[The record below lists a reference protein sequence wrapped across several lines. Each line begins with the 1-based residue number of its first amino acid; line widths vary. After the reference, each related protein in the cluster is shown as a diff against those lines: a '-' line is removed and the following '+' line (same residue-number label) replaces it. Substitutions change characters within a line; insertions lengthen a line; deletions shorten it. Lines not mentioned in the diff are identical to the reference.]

1 MTPLEYYQDQ
11 IVKKGISE
19 DSEQLIVL
27 KSFTRL
33 FQELLKEH
41 KKRSSYLKYFTK
53 SDAMK
58 GIYLWGGVG
67 VGKTFLM
74 DCFFHSLPFK
84 EKLRFHF
91 HHFMQHIHEQL
102 SKHQGE
108 VDPLQ
113 AIATDISKET
123 MVLCFDEF
131 FVSDITDAMLL
142 GRLFKALFSK
152 GVVLVAT
159 SNIEPDKLY
168 QYGLQRSQFLPA
180 IALIKEHTEII
191 YIPSKK
197 DYRLR
202 HLQEAGV
209 FYTPLDE
216 VSAERMQ
223 KTFDVLTKGEKISED
238 PIHILGRDIHIIKK
252 TNTVIWFD
260 FNDICSI
267 PRSQHD
273 YLEIAKNYHTI
284 FISNIPIISENAI
297 DTIRLF
303 VNLVDVFYDAGI
315 KLIISAAESIPELYS
330 RGNMILEYSRTHS
343 RLLEMQSVDY
353 FNNEE

>member
-1 MTPLEYYQDQ
+1 MTPLEYYQEQ
-11 IVKKGISE
+11 ILKKGICE
-19 DSEQLIVL
+19 DQEQLIVL

-33 FQELLKEH
+33 FDEIIKEH
-41 KKRSSYLKYFTK
+41 KKRSSYLKYLTK
-53 SDAMK
+53 PSIVK

-84 EKLRFHF
+84 QKLRLHF
-91 HHFMQHIHEQL
+91 HHFMQRIHDML
-102 SKHQGE
+102 AKHQGE

-113 AIATDISKET
+113 PIAEELSKEA
-123 MVLCFDEF
+123 MILCFDEF

-152 GVVLVAT
+152 GVTLVAT

-168 QYGLQRSQFLPA
+168 RYGLQRSQFLPA
-180 IALIKEHTEII
+180 IALIKEKTEII
-191 YIPSKK
+191 HIPSKQ

-209 FYTPLDE
+209 FYTPLDDA
-216 VSAERMQ
+216 SASKMQ
-223 KTFDVLTKGEKISED
+223 KTFDILTKNEPISIT
-238 PIHILGRDIHIIKK
+238 PLRLFGRDIHVIKK
-252 TNTVIWFD
+252 TKHVIWFD

-273 YLEIAKNYHTI
+273 YLEIAKRYHTV
-284 FISNIPIISENAI
+284 FVSNIPVIKENAI

-303 VNLVDVFYDAGI
+303 VNLVDVFYDAGT

-330 RGNMILEYSRTHS
+330 RGNMILEYARTHS
-343 RLLEMQSVDY
+343 RLLEMQSISY
-353 FNNEE
+353 FNEES